1 MQNNPLKNLKND
13 FRLRLLTKR
22 VNYDK
27 AVHYYFIDKDVAY
40 ITCKVTGIYDIIC
53 RYCVPGYDILS
64 DEFSSYIERITEHIP
79 DKYPLVLEITG
90 HKFTKEEQTRI
101 EDAIWTQ
108 FELRV
113 GYAQKKQQS
122 IIIRIVWFAIFFAL
136 STYVMFVSGGIKN
149 EMVDEIMFVVFWFF
163 GDRLIEYILL
173 DERDVSMRRVKMAQL
188 LSMKVVFTEKYSDE
202 TLTDSEVETYRNEVI
217 ENVMNDEI

>member
-1 MQNNPLKNLKND
+1 MPRNPFDFKND
-13 FRLRLLTKR
+13 FRLRLMTKR
-22 VNYDK
+22 VDYDK
-27 AVHYYFIDKDVAY
+27 AVHYYFIDNGVAY
-40 ITCKVTGIYDIIC
+40 VTCKVHGLYDIIC

-64 DEFSSYIERITEHIP
+64 DEFSNYLERITEHIP

-90 HKFTKEEQTRI
+90 HRFSKEEQTRI

-108 FELRV
+108 FELRM

-122 IIIRIVWFAIFFAL
+122 ILFRILWFAIFFIL
-136 STYVMFVSGGIKN
+136 SMFVMFGKGGIQN
-149 EMVDEIMFVVFWFF
+149 EVVDEIMFVVFWFF

-173 DERDVSMRRVKMAQL
+173 DERDVSARRMKMGQL

-202 TLTDSEVETYRNEVI
+202 DLTDNEAEAIRNEVL
-217 ENVMNDEI
+217 ENVKSDEI